1 MGWIKKEILLPSDFE
16 SDDSELVG
24 EEIINF
30 IIKRS
35 KQGKGVDGTPFPKY
49 SKEYMNSLDFKNAG
63 KSSKVNLT
71 LSSEML
77 DSLQVLSAKKGKVV
91 IGFEKGDT
99 RNNAVAEGNILG
111 SYGQQNANPSKA
123 RNFMELSDGELASV
137 LRKVDVLPK
146 EVMREIAKEA
156 KAGAYE
162 IIDRFKFDL
171 EIDDGEN
178 A

>member
-1 MGWIKKEILLPSDFE
+1 MSWIKKEIILPPDF
-16 SDDSELVG
+16 DSEDSALVG

-30 IIKRS
+30 IVKRS

-49 SKEYMNSLDFKNAG
+49 SKSYTESLDFKNAG

-91 IGFEKGDT
+91 IGFEKGDS

-111 SYGQQNANPSKA
+111 SYGQPNANPSKA
-123 RNFMELSDGELASV
+123 RNFMELSDAELSKV
-137 LRKVDVLPK
+137 LRSVDILPK
-146 EVMREIAKEA
+146 EIMREIAKEA
-156 KAGAYE
+156 KNGAFE
-162 IIDRFKFDL
+162 IIDRFKFDI
-171 EIDDGEN
+171 EVDDET
-178 A
+178 

>member
-1 MGWIKKEILLPSDFE
+1 
-16 SDDSELVG
+16 
-24 EEIINF
+24 
-30 IIKRS
+30 
-35 KQGKGVDGTPFPKY
+35 
-49 SKEYMNSLDFKNAG
+49 
-63 KSSKVNLT
+63 
-71 LSSEML
+71 ML

-171 EIDDGEN
+171 EIEDGED